1 MTMYLDHIF
10 ILTSPG
16 APEAERLS
24 AIGFCE
30 GNSNTHPGQGTSN
43 RRFFLDN
50 FTIELLFVSDATEA
64 DTGAGNRL
72 GILNRSNDIKASP
85 FGIVVRS
92 TDEETAPDFPS
103 WQYFPDYFPDNWCFY
118 IGENSDQLEEPLC
131 ICMPL
136 SLPKPQKVP
145 DQYANPD
152 WQLTELTIRAPLTEF
167 SATLREFASIE
178 NITIEPGDSH
188 RMTMKLNDGTAGRSE
203 DLMPELPLVLEW

>member
-10 ILTSPG
+10 IITKPD

-24 AIGFCE
+24 ALGFRE
-30 GNSNTHPGQGTSN
+30 GNPNTHPGQGTSN

-50 FTIELLFVSDATEA
+50 FTIELAFVSDAIEA
-64 DTGAGNRL
+64 VSGAGNRL
-72 GILNRSNDIKASP
+72 GILNRSKDSTASP

-92 TDEETAPDFPS
+92 TDSDTAPSFPS
-103 WQYFPDYFPDNWCFY
+103 WQYFPDYFPDDWCFY
-118 IGENSDQLEEPLC
+118 VGENSDQLDEPLC

-136 SLPKPQKVP
+136 SLPKRKDVP

-152 WQLTELTIRAPLTEF
+152 WQLTELTIQSPRTEF

-178 NITIEPGDSH
+178 KVAIEPGDAH
-188 RMTMKLNDGTAGRSE
+188 RMKMKFNNGVAGRSE
-203 DLMPELPLVLEW
+203 NLMPELPLVIEW